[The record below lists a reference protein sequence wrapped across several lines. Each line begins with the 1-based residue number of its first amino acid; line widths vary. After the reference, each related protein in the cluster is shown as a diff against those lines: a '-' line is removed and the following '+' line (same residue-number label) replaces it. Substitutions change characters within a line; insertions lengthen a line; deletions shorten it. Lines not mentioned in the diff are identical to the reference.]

1 MQYDSRQCSPSSIN
15 KVTLGGCTVSQR
27 PYSFGRPLNTSQLGA
42 DVMSVSDKTILTSDK
57 IIRVSGKVFYN
68 DRRRRI
74 DIKKP
79 IRDLFE
85 SAIDVFYTMELCLS
99 KEKVKERTHELAEN
113 NIVPV
118 LLYFERK

>member
-1 MQYDSRQCSPSSIN
+1 MGVNVMLIPNKPIN
-15 KVTLGGCTVSQR
+15 TANQ
-27 PYSFGRPLNTSQLGA
+27 
-42 DVMSVSDKTILTSDK
+42 
-57 IIRVSGKVFYN
+57 IISVSGKVFYN

-85 SAIDVFYTMELCLS
+85 STSLDVNYIMELCLS
-99 KEKVKERTHELAEN
+99 ESSMQERIKKLSEH

-118 LLYFERK
+118 LLYFTSVEGEQE

>member
-1 MQYDSRQCSPSSIN
+1 MLVPT
-15 KVTLGGCTVSQR
+15 K
-27 PYSFGRPLNTSQLGA
+27 P
-42 DVMSVSDKTILTSDK
+42 ILTTDK
-57 IIRVSGKVFYN
+57 IISIKGKVFYN

-85 SAIDVFYTMELCLS
+85 SSTMDVFYIMELCLS
-99 KEKVKERTHELAEN
+99 KEKVKERSKELADKD
-113 NIVPV
+113 IIPV

>member
-1 MQYDSRQCSPSSIN
+1 MLIPNKPIN
-15 KVTLGGCTVSQR
+15 TTNQ
-27 PYSFGRPLNTSQLGA
+27 
-42 DVMSVSDKTILTSDK
+42 
-57 IIRVSGKVFYN
+57 IISVSGKVFYN

-85 SAIDVFYTMELCLS
+85 SASLDVNYVMELCLS
-99 KEKVKERTHELAEN
+99 ESGMQERIKQLSKH

-118 LLYFERK
+118 LLYFTAVEGEQE